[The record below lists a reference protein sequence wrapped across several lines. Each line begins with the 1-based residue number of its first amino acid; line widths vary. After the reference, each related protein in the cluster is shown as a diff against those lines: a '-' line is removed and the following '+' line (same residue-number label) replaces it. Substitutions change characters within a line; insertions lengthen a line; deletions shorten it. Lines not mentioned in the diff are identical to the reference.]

1 MTGISNEYKFTCAL
15 PVWEE
20 NKLDEMNCSILL
32 RGIVNKGEAAVLR
45 ITAQSRY
52 QVYVNGFFVSAGP
65 ARAAHGF
72 YRVSEYDLSGH
83 LTESENVVA
92 IIAAGYNVNSFYLT
106 EDKPF
111 VCAELEVNSE
121 IRYATGTD
129 REFEAVC
136 YHNRIQK
143 VQRFSFQRPFTESY
157 IFDSY
162 YDAFFTHPEEK
173 FRNIKLVKTQDKC
186 FIERNVPYC
195 EYKQIKAKTVVS
207 KGILIPNKDAVKWD
221 DRSLIEID
229 DKLKGF
235 KEKELESCVVNELYS
250 YKTQVMEPE
259 SFPMEPVKLG
269 INCCAV
275 YDMGLNT
282 TGLIRLSLT
291 AEHDT
296 VIYAVFNEILPE
308 EGVPDAGRNGCA
320 NVVRYAL
327 QGGRAYDLVSF
338 EPYTYRYIQ
347 IVSMYAPCLITNVS
361 QLREVYNEKL
371 LTNLRKMP
379 DGELQEIYDAA
390 VESFVQNSTDIF
402 MDCPSRER
410 AGWLCD
416 SFFTSKVEKELTG
429 NSIVEHNF
437 LENFLLPESFNYI
450 PDGMLPMCYPADHND
465 TVYIHNWAMWYV
477 IELKEYLERSSDREL
492 IEKAKDRVYKLLRFT
507 EKYENADG
515 LLEKLESW
523 VFVEWSE
530 ANDFVQ
536 DINYPTNMLYS
547 LFLDSIAELYSDN
560 SLREKA
566 EKLRQTIR
574 EKSFDGEFF
583 CDNAVLDENGVA
595 VRTNNRTE
603 TCQYYAFFT
612 KTATKESFP
621 ELYEKMINDFGPNRK
636 DCNRYPDIPF
646 SNAFIGNYL
655 RLIILLENGENEKLQ
670 QEIRDFF
677 LTMAKTTGTL
687 WENMT
692 DYASCCH
699 GFASF
704 VAYVLNK
711 IV

>member
-1 MTGISNEYKFTCAL
+1 MTGISNEYKFTYAL

-20 NKLDEMNCSILL
+20 NKLDEMNYSLLL
-32 RGIVNKGEAAVLR
+32 RATVKREANAKLR

-52 QVYVNGFFVSAGP
+52 QIYVNGFFMSAGP

-72 YRVSEYDLSGH
+72 YRVSEYNLSEL
-83 LTESENVVA
+83 LTENENVVA
-92 IIAAGYNVNSFYLT
+92 IIAAGYNINSYYLT

-111 VCAELEVNSE
+111 VCAEIEAENE
-121 IRYATGTD
+121 ILYATGTD
-129 REFEAVC
+129 KEFEAVC

-143 VQRFSFQRPFTESY
+143 VQRYSFQRPFTESY

-173 FRNIKLVKTQDKC
+173 FRNIKLVKTENKR

-195 EYKQIKAKTVVS
+195 EYKQLKAKNIIS
-207 KGILIPNKDAVKWD
+207 KGILIPDKDARKCTDAYLTDICDV
-221 DRSLIEID
+221 R
-229 DKLKGF
+229 KGF
-235 KEKELESCVVNELYS
+235 KESELESSVVNEIYS
-250 YKTQVMEPE
+250 YKTQIMESE
-259 SFPMEPVKLG
+259 SFPTEPVKLG

-275 YDMGLNT
+275 YDMGVNS

-296 VIYAVFNEILPE
+296 VIYAVFNEILPK
-308 EGVPDAGRNGCA
+308 EGYPDAGRNTCA

-338 EPYTYRYIQ
+338 EPYTFRYIQ
-347 IVSMYAPCLITNVS
+347 VISMYAPCLITNVS
-361 QLREVYNEKL
+361 QLREVHNESRL
-371 LTNLRKMP
+371 INLKKMP
-379 DGELQEIYDAA
+379 DAELQEIYDAA
-390 VESFVQNSTDIF
+390 IETFVQNSTDIF

-416 SFFTSKVEKELTG
+416 SYFTAQVEKEFTG
-429 NSIVEHNF
+429 ENAVEHNF
-437 LENFLLPESFNYI
+437 LENFLLPESFDYI
-450 PDGMLPMCYPADHND
+450 PNGMLPMCYPADHND
-465 TVYIHNWAMWYV
+465 GVYIHNWAMWYV
-477 IELKEYLERSSDREL
+477 IELKDYLERSGDTEMIS
-492 IEKAKDRVYKLLRFT
+492 KAKERVYKLLEFT
-507 EKYENADG
+507 KKYENADG
-515 LLEKLESW
+515 LLQNLESW

-530 ANDFVQ
+530 ANKFVQ
-536 DINYPTNMLYS
+536 DINYPSNMLYT
-547 LFLDSIAELYSDN
+547 LFLDCIAELYSD
-560 SLREKA
+560 SELKEKA
-566 EKLRQTIR
+566 EKLRHTII

-595 VRTNNRTE
+595 QRTNNRTE

-612 KTATKESFP
+612 KTATKERFP
-621 ELYEKMINDFGPNRK
+621 ELYAKLINDFGPNRK
-636 DCNRYPDIPF
+636 NNNKYPDIEF

-655 RLIILLENGENEKLQ
+655 RLIILLEDGENKKLL

-677 LTMAKTTGTL
+677 LEMARTTGTL

-692 DYASCCH
+692 DFASCCH

>member
-1 MTGISNEYKFTCAL
+1 MKGISNEYKFTSAL

-20 NKLDEMNCSILL
+20 NKLDTMNYSILL
-32 RGIVNKGEAAVLR
+32 RGIVSKSAQAKLR

-72 YRVSEYDLSGH
+72 YRVSEYNLSAH
-83 LTESENVVA
+83 LTENENVVA

-111 VCAELEVNSE
+111 ICAELEADSE
-121 IRYATGTD
+121 ILYATGTD
-129 REFEAVC
+129 KEFEAVC

-162 YDAFFTHPEEK
+162 YDAFLTHPEEK
-173 FRNIKLVKTQDKC
+173 FRSIKLVKTENKR

-207 KGILIPNKDAVKWD
+207 KGILIPNKDAKKWE
-221 DRSLIEID
+221 DRSLDGINEE
-229 DKLKGF
+229 LKGF
-235 KEKELESCVVNELYS
+235 KEKELESSVVNEIYS
-250 YKTQVMEPE
+250 YKTQIMEPE

-296 VIYAVFNEILPE
+296 VIYAIFNEVLPE
-308 EGVPDAGRNGCA
+308 EGYPDAGRNGCA

-361 QLREVYNEKL
+361 QLREVYNESL

-379 DGELQEIYDAA
+379 DEDLQKIYDAA

-416 SFFTSKVEKELTG
+416 SYFTSKVEKELTG
-429 NSIVEHNF
+429 ESPVEHNF

-465 TVYIHNWAMWYV
+465 HVYIHNWAMWYV
-477 IELKEYLERSSDREL
+477 IELKEYLERSGDSEL
-492 IEKAKDRVYKLLRFT
+492 IEKAKDRVYKLLKFT

-515 LLEKLESW
+515 LLQNLESW

-536 DINYPTNMLYS
+536 DINYPTNMLYC
-547 LFLDSIAELYSDN
+547 LFLDCIAELYSDN
-560 SLREKA
+560 SLKEKA

-574 EKSFDGEFF
+574 KKSFDGEFF
-583 CDNAVLDENGVA
+583 CDNAVLNENSVA
-595 VRTNNRTE
+595 IRTNNRSE

-621 ELYEKMINDFGPNRK
+621 ELYNKLINDFGPNRNDNNK
-636 DCNRYPDIPF
+636 YPDIPF

-655 RLIILLENGENEKLQ
+655 RLIILLENSEKEKLL

-677 LTMAKTTGTL
+677 LVMAKATGTL